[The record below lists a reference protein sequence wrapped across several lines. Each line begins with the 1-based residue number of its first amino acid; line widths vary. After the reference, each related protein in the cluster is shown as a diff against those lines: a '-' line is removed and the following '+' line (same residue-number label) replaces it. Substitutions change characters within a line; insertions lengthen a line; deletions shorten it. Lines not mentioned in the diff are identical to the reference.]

1 MGQRVVGE
9 LRQRTRVLLHHVV
22 GGRLPFGHHGAGEV
36 GDGAEQLVALLLGLC
51 ELLGNDALRL
61 LEGSHAG
68 AGLGGLLFL
77 PLFHQG
83 ADGGGDAV
91 ELGGFVVILQLQLTA
106 AVVKGYYPCYGLGS
120 VQAFHGQTCHNLF
133 GVGFYL
139 LKCKHF

>member
-1 MGQRVVGE
+1 MRAP
-9 LRQRTRVLLHHVV
+9 R
-22 GGRLPFGHHGAGEV
+22 
-36 GDGAEQLVALLLGLC
+36 
-51 ELLGNDALRL
+51 LRL

-106 AVVKGYYPCYGLGS
+106 AVVKGYYPCDGLGS
-120 VQAFHGQTCHNLF
+120 VKAFHGQTCHNLF